1 MPRVSDETLQKLQS
15 FIDSLP
21 AEARSKCALC
31 NETLTHIVKRAEV
44 ETGAGT
50 ATVAR
55 VIADKLNEDAAPQD
69 RVSDQALKQKVMRH
83 EGVIGTKRT
92 NNPEPKGGE
101 EKKKAEWEECKAT
114 EAIEFAIMA
123 ISQLERIRDDDPQR
137 LAAFE
142 RVTAWIQ
149 KHRNR

>member
-1 MPRVSDETLQKLQS
+1 MPRVSEETLQKLQA

-31 NETLTHIVKRAEV
+31 NETLTHIVKTAEV

-55 VIADKLNEDAAPQD
+55 VIADKLNEDAALQD
-69 RVSDQALKQKVMRH
+69 RVSGGALQDRVRRN
-83 EGVIGTKRT
+83 EGLKMADRQ

-101 EKKKAEWEECKAT
+101 EEPERGRYEVAMKYARMAVLTLENIQDSHPDKK
-114 EAIEFAIMA
+114 EA
-123 ISQLERIRDDDPQR
+123 
-137 LAAFE
+137 LAY
-142 RVTAWIQ
+142 VQDWIN
-149 KHRNR
+149 KNR

>member
-1 MPRVSDETLQKLQS
+1 MPRVSEETLGKLQA

-55 VIADKLNEDAAPQD
+55 VIADKLNEDAALQD
-69 RVSDQALKQKVMRH
+69 RVSEGALRQRVLNS
-83 EGVIGTKRT
+83 EGAIRRNPT
-92 NNPEPKGGE
+92 NNSEPKGGE
-101 EKKKAEWEECKAT
+101 VEPERGRYEVAMKYARMAVLTLENIQDSHPDKAD
-114 EAIEFAIMA
+114 AIAYV
-123 ISQLERIRDDDPQR
+123 QD
-137 LAAFE
+137 
-142 RVTAWIQ
+142 WIN
-149 KHRNR
+149 KNK

>member
-1 MPRVSDETLQKLQS
+1 MPRVSEETLEKLQA

-69 RVSDQALKQKVMRH
+69 RVTPRALDRRVRRVD
-83 EGVIGTKRT
+83 ESIVPKRED
-92 NNPEPKGGE
+92 NPEPKGGKDE
-101 EKKKAEWEECKAT
+101 PERGRYEVAMKYARMAVLTLENIQDTHPDKAD
-114 EAIEFAIMA
+114 AIAYV
-123 ISQLERIRDDDPQR
+123 QD
-137 LAAFE
+137 
-142 RVTAWIQ
+142 WIN
-149 KHRNR
+149 KNK